1 MHNSLERSLVSE
13 GQSSLLKSTS
23 NRLLTE
29 PVTAVFVICLFTFL
43 GNYSL
48 LSRFGIYEDDYVFF
62 FFRAFDWQWRD
73 FLEVVRWN
81 FVHLPQGR
89 PLGFS
94 IETFFFLVGSTE
106 KNAQFA
112 HLIGWMIISL
122 NGFLIFRI
130 CRNRL
135 SFICAL
141 AGGLFFVLDPANLA
155 KQVVMHRGFIHLTIT
170 PLLCAFLLFQSES
183 KARRVWSYAIAAL
196 SLIIWEAGYL
206 PFLFAPFLTRNFRFT
221 RQWVVRFVIH
231 GLIFF
236 ALAGGVLISRNLFGE
251 ERASLLVGGLRENLP
266 KMAFAMLTGLVTSVQ
281 AALLR
286 PIDTL
291 FHAGFAEWL
300 FIGAA
305 LLLLSAVF
313 FRWNELQERE
323 TGPWRD
329 VLTLVIGGLGACAFS
344 YLLAFRPS
352 YFPPNIGIGRLTVV
366 HAVGAVGLSISF
378 AGFLEGVLSC
388 WSNQRAFIM
397 SVCVAFLALLTG
409 FGVHIQNTEYVESW
423 ALQKKFWRSLI
434 DQCRD
439 VKPETEIVVDVDKA
453 SGTQGF
459 WGLWP
464 VNYAFSAFEK
474 FISFPVDWKRK
485 PEVFGFSGFVKTFR
499 RGNRVVLETPF
510 WMDEKMWP
518 TLTDGDFIYLRFENG
533 ELRRSVEPVTIN
545 GITLHPKPVEDS
557 PPLKL
562 SKLGR
567 NMLGEANSRDWFT
580 ISHAI
585 PYGSF

>member
-1 MHNSLERSLVSE
+1 M
-13 GQSSLLKSTS
+13 
-23 NRLLTE
+23 
-29 PVTAVFVICLFTFL
+29 AVFVICLFTFL

-48 LSRFGIYEDDYVFF
+48 LSRFGIYEDDYLFF
-62 FFRAFDWQWRD
+62 FFRAFDWHWRD
-73 FLEVVRWN
+73 FLEDVRWN
-81 FVHLPQGR
+81 FMYLPQGR

-94 IETFFFLVGSTE
+94 LEAFLCFVGSIE

-122 NGFLIFRI
+122 NGILIFRI

-135 SFICAL
+135 SFISAL

-183 KARRVWSYAIAAL
+183 KVRRAWSYPIAAL

-221 RQWVVRFVIH
+221 RQWCIRLVIH

-236 ALAGGVLISRNLFGE
+236 ALAGGVLISRNLLGE
-251 ERASLLVGGLRENLP
+251 EKAALLVSDLRENVP
-266 KMAFAMLTGLVTSVQ
+266 KMAFAMLTGLLTSVQ

-300 FIGAA
+300 YTGAA
-305 LLLLSAVF
+305 VLLLSAVF
-313 FRWNELQERE
+313 SRENGLQDRE
-323 TGPWRD
+323 TRRWQD
-329 VLTLVIGGLGACAFS
+329 VLTLLIGGLGACAFS

-352 YFPPNIGIGRLTVV
+352 YFPPNTGIGRLTVV

-378 AGFLEGVLSC
+378 AGFLEGVLSV
-388 WSNQRAFIM
+388 WSTHRACIV
-397 SVCVAFLALLTG
+397 SACIAFLALLTG

-423 ALQKKFWRSLI
+423 ALQKRFWRSLI

-439 VKPETEIVVDVDKA
+439 VKPETEIVVDVDKGA
-453 SGTQGF
+453 GTQGF
-459 WGLWP
+459 WGSWP
-464 VNYAFSAFEK
+464 VNYAFPAFER
-474 FISFPVDWKRK
+474 FVSLPDEWKRK
-485 PEVFGFSGFVKTFR
+485 PQVFGLAEYVKRLR
-499 RGNRVVLETPF
+499 RGNSVLLETPF
-510 WMDEKMWP
+510 WMDERSWP
-518 TLTDGDFIYLRFENG
+518 TLTDGDFIYLRFKNG
-533 ELRRSVEPVTIN
+533 ELRRSVKPVTIE
-545 GITLHPKPVEDS
+545 GITLRPKPLEDA

-562 SKLGR
+562 SELGR
-567 NMLGEANSRDWFT
+567 NMLGEANSRDWFS

>member
-1 MHNSLERSLVSE
+1 MHNSLTRSLVSE
-13 GQSSLLKSTS
+13 EQPSLLKSAS
-23 NRLLTE
+23 ERPFTE
-29 PVTAVFVICLFTFL
+29 PLVAAFVICLFTFL

-48 LSRFGIYEDDYVFF
+48 LSRFGIYEDDYLFF
-62 FFRAFDWQWRD
+62 FFRAFDWHWRD
-73 FLEVVRWN
+73 FLEDVRWN
-81 FVHLPQGR
+81 FMHLPQGR

-94 IETFFFLVGSTE
+94 LEAFLCFIGSVE
-106 KNAQFA
+106 KNAQLA
-112 HLIGWMIISL
+112 HLIGWMVISL

-155 KQVVMHRGFIHLTIT
+155 KQVVMHRGFVHLTIT

-183 KARRVWSYAIAAL
+183 KARRVWSYPIAAL

-206 PFLFAPFLTRNFRFT
+206 PFLFAPFLIRNFRFT
-221 RQWVVRFVIH
+221 RQWVVRFIIH

-236 ALAGGVLISRNLFGE
+236 VLAGGVLISRNLMGE
-251 ERASLLVGGLRENLP
+251 ERASLLVGGLRENAP
-266 KMAFAMLTGLVTSVQ
+266 KMAFAMLTGLLTSVQ

-300 FIGAA
+300 YIGAA
-305 LLLLSAVF
+305 ALLLSAVF
-313 FRWNELQERE
+313 FRGNGLQERE
-323 TGPWRD
+323 TRRLRD
-329 VLTLVIGGLGACAFS
+329 VVPFVIGGLGACTFS

-352 YFPPNIGIGRLTVV
+352 YFPPNTGIGRLTVV

-378 AGFLEGVLSC
+378 AGFLQGVLSR
-388 WSNQRAFIM
+388 SGNQRACVM
-397 SVCVAFLALLTG
+397 SLCVAFLALLTG
-409 FGVHIQNTEYVESW
+409 FGVHIQNSEYVESW

-439 VKPETEIVVDVDKA
+439 VNPETEIVIDVDKA
-453 SGTQGF
+453 PGTQGF
-459 WGLWP
+459 WGAWP
-464 VNYAFSAFEK
+464 VNSAFSAFEK
-474 FISFPVDWKRK
+474 FVSLPHVWKRK
-485 PEVFGFSGFVKTFR
+485 PQVFGLAGYVKRFR
-499 RGNRVVLETPF
+499 RGNGVVLETPF
-510 WMDEKMWP
+510 WSKENWP
-518 TLTDGDFIYLRFENG
+518 TLTDGGFIYLRFENG
-533 ELRRSVEPVTIN
+533 ELRRSVEPVTIE
-545 GITLHPKPVEDS
+545 GITLHPKPVEDA